1 MGKQSGG
8 TRKTGPNKSASNTIV
23 GIKESD
29 KAIMLTAHV
38 EVNVSPEGGYTSSQ
52 SQQKIG
58 SVDVWIPKSQIKD
71 GMVSEWI
78 AMQKLN
84 EIKAKMLSKSVNYKD
99 NGSTIFFTD
108 KNGKAVQHDNSQ
120 TEAKLSKGISK
131 HDALLAEAKSLG
143 IKGVSVTMKSATLQ
157 QKINDQK
164 AGIAKVKTASSFTK
178 SSTKVS
184 VGSTVQGKFGT
195 GKITKIITASSG
207 YVEVTYPNGKKSKEM
222 AFNLKGEDGLFL
234 KKKPNS

>member
-8 TRKTGPNKSASNTIV
+8 TRTKSPSKAQTNQII

-38 EVNVSPEGGYTSSQ
+38 EVNVSPNGGYTSSM
-52 SQQKIG
+52 SQQLIN
-58 SVDVWIPKSQIKD
+58 SVEVWIPKSQIKD

-78 AMQKLN
+78 AKQKL
-84 EIKAKMLSKSVNYKD
+84 EEVKKKMLSKYINYKD

-108 KNGKAVQHDNSQ
+108 KNGKAIVHDNSETQ
-120 TEAKLSKGISK
+120 ANMNAGLAK
-131 HDALLAEAKSLG
+131 HDALYNEAKSLG
-143 IKGVSVTMKSATLQ
+143 VKGVSITMKSATLQ
-157 QKINDQK
+157 QKINDAK
-164 AGIAKVKTASSFTK
+164 AGIKVDKPKSTFTK
-178 SSTKVS
+178 STTKVS
-184 VGSTVQGKFGT
+184 VGSNVQGKFGAGT
-195 GKITKIITASSG
+195 ITKVITASSG

-222 AFNLKGEDGLFL
+222 AFNLKGEDGLPL